1 MDDFEIRQVTISAD
15 ETKPYTVF
23 DNDKKEEDKNKIVKI
38 LNIEGTK
45 DTIFKLNNGGE
56 IQMEF
61 YGVYE
66 LDLDAIG
73 GDLNKIEIYSA
84 NSEVIVNMVIAIK
97 GGTV

>member
-1 MDDFEIRQVTISAD
+1 MDDFEIRQVIISAD
-15 ETKPYTVF
+15 EAKPYTVF
-23 DNDKKEEDKNKIVKI
+23 DNDKKEEDKNKTIKI

-73 GDLNKIEIYSA
+73 GDLNKIEICSA

-97 GGTV
+97 GGTI

>member
-1 MDDFEIRQVTISAD
+1 MDDFEIRQVIISAD
-15 ETKPYTVF
+15 EAKSYIVF
-23 DNDKKEEDKNKIVKI
+23 DNDIKEEDRNKTVKI

-73 GDLNKIEIYSA
+73 GDLNKIEICSA

-97 GGTV
+97 GGTI